1 MQKILDRIQ
10 SGELCL
16 KELPKRQLPQLCA
29 EIREFLIE
37 HVSKTGGHLS
47 SNLGTVELTVAL
59 HRIFTT
65 PEDAIVF
72 DVGHQC
78 YTHKILTGRAD
89 RFDTLRQEGGLS
101 GFPNRGESEHDAFI
115 AGHGNTALSA
125 AIGIAQAKKLKGEKG
140 TVIAVIGDGAFTGGM
155 VYEGMNNIDTLD
167 NLVVILNDNKMSISK
182 NVGSFSRYLTNL
194 RTSASY
200 HTAKHRTEDL
210 LDKTPVVGKYIKDAL
225 SYSKSVLR
233 RTIYNSTFFEEMGFQ
248 YLGPL
253 DGHNI
258 NELLAAFSSA
268 KQYDSPLF
276 IHIETVKGKGFIPAE
291 RNPGAFHGVGA
302 FDTEHLPDPDA
313 AMSDSFSEE
322 MGIAVTA
329 AAQKDERICAVT
341 AAMKYATGLHHFSKQ
356 FRRRFFDVGMAEQHA
371 VTFAAG
377 LAVEGMRP
385 VVAIYS
391 TFFQRSYDQFIH
403 DVNLQRADVLFAIDR
418 AGLVPGDGETHQGI
432 YDVAFF
438 SQFSNV
444 PVFAP
449 SNYAELRFWM
459 DRLLGPSCTGP
470 RVIRYPK
477 GAEHPRLAALG
488 CSGEIFDKVCE
499 GENAKIALVTYGLLT
514 AQALF
519 AVEKL
524 RNEKIAVSLFKI
536 VRLNPLPED
545 LIGQLLE
552 YDSVYFIE
560 DAIASGS
567 VGIHLG
573 AALQQQGYSGH
584 YRFRGLPTDPI
595 DHAVVSQLQKKY
607 RLDADSIAEWIK
619 DDEKRGE

>member
-1 MQKILDRIQ
+1 MQKILDRIE

-16 KELPKRQLPQLCA
+16 KELPAKQLPQLCA

-59 HRIFTT
+59 HRVFST

-78 YTHKILTGRAD
+78 YTHKILTGRAG
-89 RFDTLRQEGGLS
+89 RFDTLRQAGGLS

-167 NLVVILNDNKMSISK
+167 NLIVILNDNKMSISK

-194 RTSASY
+194 RTSSSY

-258 NELLAAFSSA
+258 NELIAAFSSA
-268 KQYDSPLF
+268 KQYFTPLF
-276 IHIETVKGKGFIPAE
+276 VHVETVKGKGFIPAE

-322 MGIAVTA
+322 MGLAVA
-329 AAQKDERICAVT
+329 AAAKEDSRICAVT

-356 FRRRFFDVGMAEQHA
+356 FRSRFFDVGMAEQHA

-385 VVAIYS
+385 VIALYS
-391 TFFQRSYDQFIH
+391 TFFQRGYDQFIH

-438 SQFSNV
+438 SQFEQL

-449 SNYAELRFWM
+449 GNYAEMRFWM
-459 DRLLGPSCTGP
+459 AQLLDAASTGP

-477 GAEHPRLAALG
+477 GTEQPRLAALG
-488 CSGEIFDKVCE
+488 CSGRPFDRIGAEEEKA
-499 GENAKIALVTYGLLT
+499 GIALVSYGALT
-514 AQALF
+514 EQALCT
-519 AVEKL
+519 AEML
-524 RNEKIAVSLFKI
+524 RGQGIAVDLFKVVQI
-536 VRLNPLPED
+536 NPLPDE
-545 LIGQLLE
+545 LTKQLFD
-552 YDSVYFIE
+552 YGRIYCVE
-560 DAIASGS
+560 DAIETGS
-567 VGIHLG
+567 VGVHLG
-573 AALQQQGYSGH
+573 IALQRGGYLGR

-595 DHAVVSQLQKKY
+595 DHAAVPQLQKMY

-619 DDEKRGE
+619 DDEKRG

>member
-1 MQKILDRIQ
+1 MQKILDRIV

-16 KELPKRQLPQLCA
+16 KELPAQQLPQLCA
-29 EIREFLIE
+29 EIRDFLIE

-59 HRIFTT
+59 HRVFDT
-65 PEDAIVF
+65 PQDAIVF

-89 RFDTLRQEGGLS
+89 RFDTLRQAGGLS

-194 RTSASY
+194 RTSSSY
-200 HTAKHRTEDL
+200 HTAKHRTEDF

-258 NELLAAFSSA
+258 NELIAAFSSA
-268 KQYDSPLF
+268 KQYFGPLF
-276 IHIETVKGKGFIPAE
+276 LHVETVKGKGFIPAE

-322 MGIAVTA
+322 MGIAVTDA
-329 AAQKDERICAVT
+329 AKGDSRICAVT

-356 FRRRFFDVGMAEQHA
+356 FRSRFFDVGMAEQHA

-385 VVAIYS
+385 VVALYS
-391 TFFQRSYDQFIH
+391 TFFQRGYDQFIH

-438 SQFSNV
+438 CQFADF
-444 PVFAP
+444 PLLAP
-449 SNYAELRFWM
+449 CNYAELRFWM
-459 DRLLGPSCTGP
+459 GRLLDPASIGP
-470 RVIRYPK
+470 RAIRYPK

-488 CSGEIFDKVCE
+488 CSGRPFDRIVG
-499 GENAKIALVTYGLLT
+499 GEKGAPIALVTYGALT
-514 AQALF
+514 EQALC
-519 AVEKL
+519 AAERL
-524 RNEKIAVSLFKI
+524 CGEGIAVDLFKV
-536 VRLNPLPED
+536 VRINPLPEE
-545 LIGQLLE
+545 LVGQLLGYE
-552 YDSVYFIE
+552 RVYCAE
-560 DAIASGS
+560 DAIETGS
-567 VGIHLG
+567 MGAHLG
-573 AALQQQGYSGH
+573 IALQREGYAGR
-584 YRFRGLPTDPI
+584 YRFRGLPTAPI
-595 DHAVVSQLQKKY
+595 DHAAVPQLQKMY
-607 RLDADSIAEWIK
+607 RLDAGSIAEWIK
-619 DDEKRGE
+619 DDEKRG

>member
-16 KELPKRQLPQLCA
+16 KELPERQLPQLCA

-200 HTAKHRTEDL
+200 HKAKHRTEDL

-258 NELLAAFSSA
+258 NELLATFSSA

-276 IHIETVKGKGFIPAE
+276 IHIETVKGRGFIPAE

-377 LAVEGMRP
+377 LIDIRIAGR
-385 VVAIYS
+385 
-391 TFFQRSYDQFIH
+391 RD
-403 DVNLQRADVLFAIDR
+403 LFD
-418 AGLVPGDGETHQGI
+418 LFP
-432 YDVAFF
+432 
-438 SQFSNV
+438 
-444 PVFAP
+444 
-449 SNYAELRFWM
+449 
-459 DRLLGPSCTGP
+459 
-470 RVIRYPK
+470 
-477 GAEHPRLAALG
+477 
-488 CSGEIFDKVCE
+488 
-499 GENAKIALVTYGLLT
+499 
-514 AQALF
+514 AQL
-519 AVEKL
+519 
-524 RNEKIAVSLFKI
+524 
-536 VRLNPLPED
+536 
-545 LIGQLLE
+545 
-552 YDSVYFIE
+552 
-560 DAIASGS
+560 
-567 VGIHLG
+567 
-573 AALQQQGYSGH
+573 
-584 YRFRGLPTDPI
+584 
-595 DHAVVSQLQKKY
+595 
-607 RLDADSIAEWIK
+607 
-619 DDEKRGE
+619 